1 MIKKFNNSKWS
12 NDPSGIYNFIIKKFT
27 KNSKLGLLKLYKK
40 FLIENQIPAEWKTA
54 EISMLPK
61 KANDKNDFNNYR
73 PISPPSLAKL
83 FEKLIS
89 VRLNIS

>member
-1 MIKKFNNSKWS
+1 MIKKFNNSKS
-12 NDPSGIYNFIIKKFT
+12 NDPSGIYNFIIKIL
-27 KNSKLGLLKLYKK
+27 NSKLGLLKLYKK

-89 VRLNIS
+89 VRLNS